1 MAGVPA
7 EMSFNSGME
16 DKVKLFNAKK
26 VYRIVTV
33 QQPPF
38 MRWNET
44 TRKILNFPE
53 KKIECQMFY
62 ELLIYWQKN
71 RILKCIFFL
80 KKIFI
85 FAESYEGYCHELIEE
100 IAKILK

>member
-1 MAGVPA
+1 MNGVQDVSINFSDEVGTWMAGVPA

-53 KKIECQMFY
+53 KKLNVRCFM
-62 ELLIYWQKN
+62 N
-71 RILKCIFFL
+71 C
-80 KKIFI
+80 
-85 FAESYEGYCHELIEE
+85 
-100 IAKILK
+100 